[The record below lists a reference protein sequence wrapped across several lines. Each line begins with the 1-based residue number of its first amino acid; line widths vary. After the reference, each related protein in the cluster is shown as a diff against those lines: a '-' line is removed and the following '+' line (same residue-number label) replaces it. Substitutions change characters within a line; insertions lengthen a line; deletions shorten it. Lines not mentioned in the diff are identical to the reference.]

1 MERLGDDRDPGR
13 QRGHAR
19 HLCADRAARSHPLLP
34 LRIFHNRVRAGGYLA
49 LTLAMASMFAMFY
62 FLTLFVQQIL
72 GYSPLRT
79 GVAFLPFA
87 LGIVVAATMAGK
99 AMARVQPRII
109 AGIGSLLAAFSM
121 VMFSQLSVDDSPAAA
136 VLAATGGPTVGEDV
150 SYWGQVFPYLI
161 TMAVGMGMVLAGL
174 TPASLHR
181 VAPEDTGV
189 GAGLFN
195 AAQQLG
201 GSVGLAVLST
211 VSLHF
216 AGQRNEQVIEPI
228 TTALPGDPGAH
239 SGRCCRPPS
248 PKESPTP
255 SWSAH
260 SSC

>member
-1 MERLGDDRDPGR
+1 M
-13 QRGHAR
+13 
-19 HLCADRAARSHPLLP
+19 
-34 LRIFHNRVRAGGYLA
+34 
-49 LTLAMASMFAMFY
+49 
-62 FLTLFVQQIL
+62 L

-121 VMFSQLSVDDSPAAA
+121 VMFSRLSVDDSPAAA

-189 GAGLFN
+189 GSGLFN

-216 AGQRNEQVIEPI
+216 AGQRTEQVIEPI
-228 TTALPGDPGAH
+228 TTALPGDPVGVQRALLEATFTEGVTH
-239 SGRCCRPPS
+239 AFLVGSFLLLIASLIVWTNTRMEPHETGTD
-248 PKESPTP
+248 ET
-255 SWSAH
+255 H
-260 SSC
+260 LG